1 MGTEEKRDW
10 QRVGEL
16 GGGYVEVHGLF
27 SVLFCMFLLVIK
39 WYISDLLE
47 SSLRI
52 TKNQSW
58 VTSWEMVR

>member
-1 MGTEEKRDW
+1 MKRNETGSELESWAVGTWRCI
-10 QRVGEL
+10 
-16 GGGYVEVHGLF
+16 GLF
-27 SVLFCMFLLVIK
+27 IVLFCMFLLVIK

-58 VTSWEMVR
+58 VTSWEMV